1 MTHLFGVLST
11 ATSALLTHQRAIN
24 VTGNN
29 IANVNTPG
37 YSRQRLNLETGTPT
51 QTGLGMMSFG
61 VTSTDVERVYDRFLG
76 VQLNNENANLGR
88 WEAQKGMLDR
98 VEVVFDESAGYG
110 LNQALSDFWNS
121 WQDLSLN
128 PEGQTERSVVA
139 AASQG
144 LADAIRQK
152 YNDLEQVQ
160 EDIDTA
166 VEGDLEAVN
175 RLAAQ
180 IADLNQKIA
189 RTEIG
194 GTNAND
200 YRDSRD
206 FALKQ
211 LSEIIDIKS
220 FEDASGQAVV
230 SVGDGR
236 PLVESGNTW
245 KLSTQ
250 TNTDETAANFGHTDI
265 LWPDVNGG
273 LVNISGEVGG
283 GRIGGWLQT
292 RDTKIAGY
300 QAQLESLADGLILKV
315 NELHDDGFDLN
326 GGPGAQFFTGTGAAD
341 MQVNPDVLADPKLI
355 AASLTGAAGNAD
367 NAIAISALRTS
378 LTMNDGTATFDAAAN
393 SLVGQVGYDVQTA
406 KANASHQ
413 ADMMT
418 YLENY
423 RESVSGV
430 ALDEEMVN
438 LVKFE
443 AAYNAAAK
451 MVSMAD
457 EMLNSLM
464 NMIR

>member
-11 ATSALLTHQRAIN
+11 ATSALLTQQRAIN

-37 YSRQRLNLETGTPT
+37 YSRQRLNLETGLPT
-51 QTGLGMMSFG
+51 QTGLGMMSYG
-61 VTSTDVERVYDRFLG
+61 VTSTDVDRVYDRFLG
-76 VQLNNENANLGR
+76 IQLNNENANLGR

-128 PEGQTERSVVA
+128 PEGQTERSVA
-139 AASQG
+139 AATSQG

-152 YNDLEQVQ
+152 YGDLEQVQ

-166 VEGDLEAVN
+166 VEGDVEAVN
-175 RLAAQ
+175 RFAAQ

-206 FALKQ
+206 LALKQ
-211 LSEIIDIKS
+211 LAEIIDIQS
-220 FEDASGQAVV
+220 FEDAGGQVVV
-230 SVGDGR
+230 SVGAGR

-245 KLSTQ
+245 QLSTQ
-250 TNTDETAANFGHTDI
+250 TNAEGHSDI
-265 LWPDVNGG
+265 FWPDVSGG
-273 LVNISGEVGG
+273 LVNLSGEIGG

-300 QAQLESLADGLILKV
+300 QDDLDALAQGLISEV
-315 NELHDDGFDLN
+315 NSLHSAGYGLDGTTGTDL
-326 GGPGAQFFTGTGAAD
+326 FTGTGAAD
-341 MQVNPDVLADPKLI
+341 MEVNPAVLSDLDLI
-355 AASLTGAAGNAD
+355 AASAPPGVYGNAGQ
-367 NAIAISALRTS
+367 AIAINALRTS
-378 LTMNDGTATFDAAAN
+378 LTMNSGTSTFDAAAN

-430 ALDEEMVN
+430 SLDEEMVN

-457 EMLNSLM
+457 EMLDSLM
-464 NMIR
+464 NMVR

>member
-11 ATSALLTHQRAIN
+11 ATSALLTQQRAIN

-37 YSRQRLNLETGTPT
+37 YSRQRLNLETGMPT
-51 QTGLGMMSFG
+51 QTGLGMMSYG

-98 VEVVFDESAGYG
+98 VEVVFDESGGYG

-121 WQDLSLN
+121 WQDLSLK
-128 PEGQTERSVVA
+128 PEGQTERAVVA
-139 AASQG
+139 ATSQG

-152 YNDLEQVQ
+152 YGGLEQVQ
-160 EDIDTA
+160 KDIDIA
-166 VEGDLEAVN
+166 VRDGVETVN

-200 YRDSRD
+200 YRDRRD
-206 FALKQ
+206 LILKQ
-211 LSEIIDIKS
+211 LSEMIDITS
-220 FEDASGQAVV
+220 FEDATGQAVV
-230 SVGDGR
+230 SVGAGR

-245 KLSTQ
+245 QLSAQ
-250 TNTDETAANFGHTDI
+250 TNADGHTDI
-265 LWPDVNGG
+265 FWPDVDGG
-273 LVNISGEVGG
+273 LVSLSGEIRG

-292 RDTKIAGY
+292 RDAKIAGY
-300 QAQLESLADGLILKV
+300 QSDLDALAQGLMGEVNTLHAAGYGLDGTT
-315 NELHDDGFDLN
+315 DTDL
-326 GGPGAQFFTGTGAAD
+326 FTGSGAAD
-341 MQVNPDVLADPKLI
+341 MQINPAVLADLNLI
-355 AASLTGAAGNAD
+355 AASAPPGAYGNAD
-367 NAIAISALRTS
+367 QAIAINALRTG
-378 LTMNDGTATFDAAAN
+378 LTMNGGTSTFDAAAN
-393 SLVGQVGYDVQTA
+393 ALVSQVGYDVQTA
-406 KANASHQ
+406 KANAGHQ
-413 ADMMT
+413 ADMTT

-430 ALDEEMVN
+430 SLDEEMVN

-457 EMLNSLM
+457 EMLDSLM
-464 NMIR
+464 NMVR

>member
-11 ATSALLTHQRAIN
+11 GTSALLSQQRAIN

-37 YSRQRLNLETGTPT
+37 YSRQKLNLETNTPVYT
-51 QTGLGMMSFG
+51 SAGLMSFG
-61 VTSTDVERVYDRFLG
+61 VTSTGVERIYDRFIG
-76 VQLNNENANLGR
+76 VQLNNENATLGR
-88 WEAQKGMLDR
+88 WEAQQGMLER
-98 VEVVFDESAGYG
+98 VEVVFDESDGYG
-110 LNQALSDFWNS
+110 LNQALSDFWNA

-128 PEGQTERSVVA
+128 PSGSTERSMVA
-139 AASQG
+139 ATSEG
-144 LADAIRQK
+144 LAEAIRQK
-152 YNDLEQVQ
+152 YGELEQIQ
-160 EDIDTA
+160 NDIDTA
-166 VEGDLEAVN
+166 VENGVETVN
-175 RLAAQ
+175 RLTAQ

-206 FALKQ
+206 LVLKQ
-211 LSEIIDIKS
+211 LAEMIDLQS
-220 FEDASGQAVV
+220 FENADGQVVV
-230 SVGDGR
+230 SVAGGR

-245 KLSTQ
+245 QLQAQTVDGRTQ
-250 TNTDETAANFGHTDI
+250 I
-265 LWPDVNGG
+265 LWPDAGAGSVTITGE
-273 LVNISGEVGG
+273 ISGGK
-283 GRIGGWLQT
+283 IGGWLQT

-300 QAQLESLADGLILKV
+300 RSQLDELA
-315 NELHDDGFDLN
+315 NELRDQINGVHASGYGLDGT
-326 GGPGAQFFTGTGAAD
+326 TGTNLFEDTGSGAAD
-341 MQVNPDVLADPKLI
+341 FRVNNDILNDFDLI
-355 AASLTGAAGNAD
+355 AASATPDGVPGNSD
-367 NAIAISALRTS
+367 NAMSIHDLRAE
-378 LTMNDGTATFDAAAN
+378 LTMGDDSATFDTAVN
-393 SLVGQVGYDVQTA
+393 TLVSAVGYDVQTA

-430 ALDEEMVN
+430 SLDEEMVN

-457 EMLNSLM
+457 DMLNTLM
-464 NMIR
+464 NIIR

>member
-11 ATSALLTHQRAIN
+11 ATSALLTQQRAIN

-37 YSRQRLNLETGTPT
+37 YSRQRLNLETGLPT
-51 QTGLGMMSFG
+51 QTGLGMMSYG

-128 PEGQTERSVVA
+128 PEGQTERSVA
-139 AASQG
+139 AATSQG

-152 YNDLEQVQ
+152 YGDLEQVQ

-166 VEGDLEAVN
+166 VEGDVEAVN

-206 FALKQ
+206 LALKQ
-211 LSEIIDIKS
+211 LAEIIDIQS
-220 FEDASGQAVV
+220 FEDAGGQVVV
-230 SVGDGR
+230 SVGAG
-236 PLVESGNTW
+236 PL
-245 KLSTQ
+245 
-250 TNTDETAANFGHTDI
+250 
-265 LWPDVNGG
+265 
-273 LVNISGEVGG
+273 
-283 GRIGGWLQT
+283 
-292 RDTKIAGY
+292 
-300 QAQLESLADGLILKV
+300 
-315 NELHDDGFDLN
+315 
-326 GGPGAQFFTGTGAAD
+326 
-341 MQVNPDVLADPKLI
+341 
-355 AASLTGAAGNAD
+355 
-367 NAIAISALRTS
+367 
-378 LTMNDGTATFDAAAN
+378 
-393 SLVGQVGYDVQTA
+393 
-406 KANASHQ
+406 
-413 ADMMT
+413 
-418 YLENY
+418 
-423 RESVSGV
+423 
-430 ALDEEMVN
+430 
-438 LVKFE
+438 
-443 AAYNAAAK
+443 
-451 MVSMAD
+451 
-457 EMLNSLM
+457 
-464 NMIR
+464 